1 MILLLP
7 LFLLFLIIIFGAAIL
22 VVIVVCRRLNVTW
35 QQLAPYLFGASVGF
49 FIALVS
55 TPDAIPALRVYLG
68 HLEGLLGHIGL
79 QKVVNACH
87 PFMATLG
94 LFGIL
99 VLTGITVG
107 LFAVWVARKA
117 N

>member
-1 MILLLP
+1 LR
-7 LFLLFLIIIFGAAIL
+7 GH
-22 VVIVVCRRLNVTW
+22 RLNVTW
-35 QQLAPYLFGASVGF
+35 HQLAPYLFGASVGF

-68 HLEGLLGHIGL
+68 YLEDLLSHIGL
-79 QKVVNACH
+79 QKIVNACH

-107 LFAVWVARKA
+107 LFAVWVARKQ

>member
-1 MILLLP
+1 MD
-7 LFLLFLIIIFGAAIL
+7 
-22 VVIVVCRRLNVTW
+22 VS
-35 QQLAPYLFGASVGF
+35 QVGF

-55 TPDAIPALRVYLG
+55 TPDAIPALQIYLG
-68 HLEGLLGHIGL
+68 HLEGVLGRIGL
-79 QKVVNACH
+79 QRVVNVCH

-107 LFAVWVARKA
+107 LFAVWVARKQ